1 MESLNHQLVSFIL
14 IIHSK
19 TKEEVIIEL
28 KNQIK
33 KTKEIQ
39 NTVKRNIV
47 MTKLIKLIDNV
58 QSDPNEIINNIIIY
72 KNNDDIIKY
81 PINKNYCLE
90 WNIPVY
96 QFRYSDDNLD
106 DNLIDFCIDLF
117 YNKDYKHAI
126 FFDKKYIHY
135 IGTKYKRKVIKEYS
149 SVNDLAIINN
159 NFVLYGKTKVINH
172 PKIISFINNNL
183 KWTEVIKEH
192 EKWEMKQIHRKLND
206 TLLLMSNPKTCDTLI
221 YKSEIEKAIEDYR
234 IKELYLM
241 EDYKINI
248 PSDMNFKIYRV
259 FSIDRGDTADILQ
272 NKYDGIIGVSYY

>member
-1 MESLNHQLVSFIL
+1 METLNSQLVSFIL
-14 IIHSK
+14 IVHSK

-33 KTKEIQ
+33 KIKEIQ
-39 NTVKRNIV
+39 NSVKRNKI
-47 MTKLIKLIDNV
+47 MAKLIKLIDNI
-58 QSDPNEIINNIIIY
+58 QSDPNEIVNYIIIY
-72 KNNDDIIKY
+72 NENDEIIKY
-81 PINKNYCLE
+81 PIKPAYCNE
-90 WNIPVY
+90 WNISSY
-96 QFRYSDDNLD
+96 QFKYND
-106 DNLIDFCIDLF
+106 DNLIEYCIDLF
-117 YNKDYKHAI
+117 YNKAYKHAI
-126 FFDKKYIHY
+126 YFDKKYIHY
-135 IGTKYKRKVIKEYS
+135 IGTKYKKKVLKEYS

-183 KWTEVIKEH
+183 KWNEVIKEH

-206 TLLLMSNPKTCDTLI
+206 TLLLISNPKTCDTLI

-248 PSDMNFKIYRV
+248 PSTMNFKIYRV
-259 FSIDRGDTADILQ
+259 VSIEKGDPADILQ
-272 NKYDGIIGVSYY
+272 NIYDGIIGVSYY